1 MYLSPL
7 VALWVTVASRPWAFM
22 TSLTCCGVTAGSSNR
37 MDHTVPPVK
46 SIANWSPTLPPVTGP
61 RRMKIRPGIVMARDS
76 AKNQLRFPMMSNTP
90 ARLSP
95 E

>member
-1 MYLSPL
+1 
-7 VALWVTVASRPWAFM
+7 
-22 TSLTCCGVTAGSSNR
+22 

-46 SIANWSPTLPPVTGP
+46 SIANWSPTLPPVMGP
-61 RRMKIRPGIVMARDS
+61 RRMKIRPGTVTARDS

-90 ARLSP
+90 ARLSS